1 MATITDKAI
10 QAKPADTDQW
20 LTQPFKR
27 GAGVFLARITP
38 AAERLFYFR
47 YTDSN
52 GRRPFLPIG
61 NYHPK
66 GNNGGLT
73 LAAVTCPRSPYQSK
87 FQKSGI
93 ARLTDPCIGLAV
105 LH

>member
-10 QAKPADTDQW
+10 QAKPTSTDQW

-61 NYHPK
+61 HYHPK
-66 GNNGGLT
+66 GNKGGLT
-73 LAAVTCPRSPYQSK
+73 LAVA
-87 FQKSGI
+87 
-93 ARLTDPCIGLAV
+93 
-105 LH
+105 